1 MRAGVLCARTSVG
14 DAVPGK
20 HPQRVQPT
28 ILTERLFSKKGA
40 EAFRE
45 HHVRACPM
53 LQICGR
59 VRDVQMRARTR
70 RSGRLRASES
80 YILLH
85 MVIRKQIKQGRSQA
99 QKRDALNGAPCSGRS
114 IARAQMPAERMDTKT
129 VPTKPGRSFP
139 TMQPEHLRRTCTK
152 AKKILSPVGLEPTQ
166 ISLLECYLQ

>member
-1 MRAGVLCARTSVG
+1 MRAGVLCARTSVA
-14 DAVPGK
+14 DAVRGK

-80 YILLH
+80 CILLH
-85 MVIRKQIKQGRSQA
+85 MVIRKQMKARQVA
-99 QKRDALNGAPCSGRS
+99 GAK
-114 IARAQMPAERMDTKT
+114 ERRVEWCT
-129 VPTKPGRSFP
+129 VFWAFNCK
-139 TMQPEHLRRTCTK
+139 C
-152 AKKILSPVGLEPTQ
+152 
-166 ISLLECYLQ
+166 LQVP